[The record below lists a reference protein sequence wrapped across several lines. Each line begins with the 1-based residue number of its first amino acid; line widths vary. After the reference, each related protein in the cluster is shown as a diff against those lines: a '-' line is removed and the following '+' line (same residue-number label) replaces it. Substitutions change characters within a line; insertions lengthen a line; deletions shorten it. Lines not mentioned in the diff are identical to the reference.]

1 MIDYEK
7 LGAFYL
13 GRPHDLKT
21 GESAPTPLLYDSR
34 DLVTHAM
41 CVGMTGSGKTG
52 LCIALLEEAAI
63 DGIPAIVI
71 DPKGDLANLLLTFP
85 NLAPQDFRPWINEDD
100 ARRKNVEPD
109 DYARRQAELWK
120 KGLASWDQD
129 GARIHRLREAA
140 EFAIYTPG
148 STAGIPVSILR
159 SFAAPSL
166 AVREDVEAFGDRVS
180 STTTSVLGLAGVQTD
195 PMQSREHIL
204 LSSIFSEAWKAGID
218 LDLGTMIAR
227 LQKPPFQ
234 KVGVLDLE
242 SFYPAK
248 DRFELAMR
256 LNNLAASP
264 SFGAWMQGEALDVDQ
279 LLHTETGKPRIA
291 IFSIAHLNDAER
303 MFFVSLLLN
312 QTLSW
317 MRAQSGTT
325 SLRALL
331 YMDEIFG
338 YLPPVANPPSKL
350 PFLTLLKQARAYGL
364 GLVLATQNPV
374 DLDYK
379 ALSNIGTWFIGRV
392 QTERDKARLLEGL
405 EGAAA
410 GTGAKFDRRT
420 MEETLAGLGN
430 RIFLMNNVHEDSPE
444 IFETRWVMSYLR
456 GPLTRNQ
463 IRKLVAHRPR
473 SAAMPETAGK
483 AGTRPI
489 LPPEVKQYYLP
500 SRVRF
505 GPDATPTY
513 VAKLIGIVDVHIRDR
528 KRAIETDETLTFLTP
543 IETGP
548 EPVDWEKAE
557 AHEVDSDELETE
569 PERDIRS
576 YIDPPPAA
584 FQEKNYGQWRKDL
597 VIRVYRSHML
607 NLLKSPSLDLLSKPG
622 ESERDFRI
630 RLHLSGHERR
640 DAAIEALRA
649 KYASKQ
655 ATLERRLESAKERVA
670 READQVRDRKLQTMI
685 SLGSTIL
692 GALMGRKSLSIS
704 SMSRATTTAR
714 SASRMM
720 KEQQDVE
727 RAEDSV
733 ENVQAE
739 LQVVSDE
746 CEEEIAA
753 LSLKMDPLT
762 ETLETVTL
770 RPLKR
775 DVDVRILALVW
786 VAEDRRKVADLSS

>member
-21 GESAPTPLLYDSR
+21 GETSSTPLLYDSR
-34 DLVTHAM
+34 DLVTHAV

-85 NLAPQDFRPWINEDD
+85 NLAPDEFRPWINEDD

-109 DYARRQAELWK
+109 DYAMQQAELWK

-129 GARIHRLREAA
+129 GARIRRLREAA

-148 STAGIPVSILR
+148 STAGIPVSVLQ
-159 SFAAPSL
+159 SFAAPSPV
-166 AVREDVEAFGDRVS
+166 VRQDAEAFGDRVS
-180 STTTSVLGLAGVQTD
+180 STATSVLGLAGIQTD
-195 PMQSREHIL
+195 PIRSREHIL
-204 LSSIFSEAWKAGID
+204 LSNIFSEAWKAGFD
-218 LDLGTMIAR
+218 LDLGALISQVQM
-227 LQKPPFQ
+227 PPFR

-248 DRFELAMR
+248 DRFELVMA

-264 SFGAWMQGEALDVDQ
+264 RFAAWLEGEELDVDQ
-279 LLHTETGKPRIA
+279 LLYTAAGKPRIA
-291 IFSIAHLNDAER
+291 IFSIAHLDDAER

-312 QTLSW
+312 QTIAW
-317 MRAQSGTT
+317 MRTQSGTT

-350 PFLTLLKQARAYGL
+350 PLLTLLKQARAYGL

-410 GTGAKFDRRT
+410 GTGAKFDRGA
-420 MEETLAGLGN
+420 MEQSLAGLGN

-463 IRKLVAHRPR
+463 IRKLVEDQPGF
-473 SAAMPETAGK
+473 SAAAPETSVD
-483 AGTRPI
+483 AGTPPI
-489 LPPEVKQYYLP
+489 LPPEIKQYYLP
-500 SRVRF
+500 VRNRF
-505 GPDATPTY
+505 APNAAPVY
-513 VAKLIGIVDVHIRDR
+513 VARVIGIADVHIRDKNR
-528 KRAIETDETLTFLTP
+528 EIEADETLAFLAS

-557 AHEVDSDELETE
+557 PLQIDSDELENE
-569 PERDIRS
+569 PEPDIRN
-576 YIDPPPAA
+576 YLDPPPEAT
-584 FQEKNYGQWRKDL
+584 QEKNYVRWSKDF
-597 VIRVYRSHML
+597 ITWVYRTHTL
-607 NLLKSPSLDLLSKPG
+607 ELLKSPSLDLFSRPG
-622 ESERDFRI
+622 ECERDFRI
-630 RLHLSGHERR
+630 RLQLSGREQR
-640 DAAIEALRA
+640 DAVIEALRA
-649 KYASKQ
+649 KYASKE
-655 ATLERRLESAKERVA
+655 ATLERRLHAAKQRVA
-670 READQVRDRKLQTMI
+670 REAEQARDRKFQTAI

-692 GALMGRKSLSIS
+692 GALMGRKRLSIS
-704 SMSRATTTAR
+704 SVSRATAAAR
-714 SASRMM
+714 SASRIL

-733 ENVQAE
+733 EKVEAE
-739 LQVVSDE
+739 LKALSDR

-753 LSLKMDPLT
+753 LTSKMDPVT
-762 ETLETVTL
+762 EGLESVTL

-775 DVDVRILALVW
+775 EVEVRVLALVW
-786 VAEDRRKVADLSS
+786 VAEDRR